1 MLVHTIWFREQK
13 NADQLEALE
22 KVDNETD
29 VMSVDEF
36 REEWGAVEKKFL
48 YGKNQ
53 TLHLKKHL
61 HILELV

>member
-36 REEWGAVEKKFL
+36 REEWGAVEK
-48 YGKNQ
+48 
-53 TLHLKKHL
+53 
-61 HILELV
+61 E